1 MSENNENEKLKE
13 LVRQQ
18 GIVISSLTLI
28 IFRIV
33 FNKDGVSFSN
43 SINSDQ
49 MGDLLREARELT
61 AKTRSAFDGDDNERG

>member
-1 MSENNENEKLKE
+1 MRNDNEIEQLKE

-33 FNKDGVSFSN
+33 FNTDGVSFSK

-49 MGDLLREARELT
+49 MSDLLREARELT
-61 AKTRSAFDGDDNERG
+61 AKTRSVFDGDDSERG